1 MRVKTNLICIFFI
14 SCSAIACNSRDKE
27 VKEFPKKI
35 VGRWMQDKQMLVLN
49 AFDENQK
56 NDTTIGQE
64 AAYKPAEIE
73 YGSEGTYLLL
83 IKDLNDDIKLRRPG
97 RWNFSYDT
105 LLYIDIITEDI
116 IDRFIVKEITDST
129 MEMSLKTDFD
139 DDGNEDDFYTGYYK
153 RIIR

>member
-1 MRVKTNLICIFFI
+1 MRVKTNLICIFFV
-14 SCSAIACNSRDKE
+14 SCSVIACNSRDKE

-35 VGRWMQDKQMLVLN
+35 VGRWMQNKQMLVLN

-64 AAYKPAEIE
+64 ATYKPAEIE

-105 LLYIDIITEDI
+105 LLYIDLNTENIT
-116 IDRFIVKEITDST
+116 DRYIVKEITDST

-139 DDGNEDDFYTGYYK
+139 DDGNNDDLYTGYYQK
-153 RIIR
+153 IIR